1 MKHRFMS
8 RVPGLIIASLCAP
21 VAMSAVA
28 AAQGAAGSG
37 SAAGAL
43 EVIVVTAQKREE
55 GLQGIPVA
63 VSAFS
68 SSALEAIG
76 ATDFTA
82 IGEYVPNLNI
92 MPQSGTNGT
101 AITLRGIGSAE
112 PSAAIDPKV
121 GLYVDGVYVARNTAT
136 VFELDLER
144 IEVLRG
150 PQGTLWGKNTTGGS
164 INVITTKPTG
174 ELGLKQELGFGE
186 YGRFRSKTV
195 LDLNPSELGELGSVN
210 LKFSYL
216 KTMSDG
222 WANRVND
229 RVAGPHDL
237 GEVDSDSLRFAS
249 AWNLNEDIVIDYAF
263 DHINRNG
270 TSRQDQLLYA
280 PPSMGADRYA
290 SRRKRL
296 ERFSLD
302 TAGRDEITI
311 DAHTLVATWDLGD
324 VTLKSITGYR
334 DSNLQYDP
342 DLDGT
347 PVEFTARLLS
357 TGAMSTGGL
366 YNVYGTRDDEQF
378 SQELQAVGTTLD
390 GRLDYVA
397 GLYYFDEE
405 GTEST
410 IGSLYY
416 DALAPFVFFN
426 DTSKTFTID
435 NKSMAVY
442 GQATYTLPVL
452 DDRLRVTLG
461 GRYTDDDKD
470 VHKTVHNGVPADMP
484 GQKSWNH
491 FSPAGTI
498 DFQASEDVNVYLRVA
513 EAYNAGIFNVR
524 SSAASFST
532 PADEETVVSYEL
544 GAKTEWF
551 EHRLRLNTALFY
563 SEFEDM
569 QSIVYVAGESTALN
583 VGSTDI
589 WGAEVELL
597 ASPVAGLTLGLSY
610 GYLDYEI
617 NEFVYGQIDVTDSA
631 ALPYMPENTASG
643 FIEFRFLPLAIGTV
657 AVRLDATYKDE
668 VAFSPLNSAT
678 TQADD
683 YALVNARITLSELP
697 FESVDASIAVWGKN
711 LADEDYQIFGIDYAQ
726 FQTGS
731 FGDPRSF
738 GVDLRMEF

>member
-174 ELGLKQELGFGE
+174 ELGLKQELGFGD

-657 AVRLDATYKDE
+657 ALRLDATYKDE

>member
-1 MKHRFMS
+1 M
-8 RVPGLIIASLCAP
+8 
-21 VAMSAVA
+21 
-28 AAQGAAGSG
+28 
-37 SAAGAL
+37 
-43 EVIVVTAQKREE
+43 
-55 GLQGIPVA
+55 QGIPVA

-237 GEVDSDSLRFAS
+237 GEVDSDSLRFAA

-643 FIEFRFLPLAIGTV
+643 FIEFRFLPIAIGTV

>member
-1 MKHRFMS
+1 M
-8 RVPGLIIASLCAP
+8 
-21 VAMSAVA
+21 
-28 AAQGAAGSG
+28 
-37 SAAGAL
+37 
-43 EVIVVTAQKREE
+43 
-55 GLQGIPVA
+55 QGIPVA

-657 AVRLDATYKDE
+657 ALRLDATYKDE

>member
-164 INVITTKPTG
+164 INVITAKPTG
-174 ELGLKQELGFGE
+174 ELGLKQELGFGD

-237 GEVDSDSLRFAS
+237 GEVDSDSLRFAA

-657 AVRLDATYKDE
+657 ALRLDATYKDE

>member
-164 INVITTKPTG
+164 INVITAKPTG
-174 ELGLKQELGFGE
+174 ELGLKQELGFGD

-484 GQKSWNH
+484 GQKSWSH

-513 EAYNAGIFNVR
+513 EAYNAGVFNVR
-524 SSAASFST
+524 SSAVSFAT

-563 SEFEDM
+563 SEFDDM

-589 WGAEVELL
+589 WGVEVELL

-643 FIEFRFLPLAIGTV
+643 FIEFEFAPIAIGTV

>member
-1 MKHRFMS
+1 MKHRFMG
-8 RVPGLIIASLCAP
+8 RVPGLFIAALCSP
-21 VAMSAVA
+21 VAMSTAVE
-28 AAQGAAGSG
+28 AQNAEDARSRGGE
-37 SAAGAL
+37 L

-55 GLQGIPVA
+55 GLQSVPLA

-82 IGEYVPNLNI
+82 VGQYVPNLNI
-92 MPQSGTNGT
+92 MPQSGANGS

-112 PSAAIDPKV
+112 PSAAVDPKV
-121 GLYVDGVYVARNTAT
+121 GLYIDGVYVARNTAT

-164 INVITTKPTG
+164 INVITAKPSG

-195 LDLNPSELGELGSVN
+195 LDLAPYELGELGSVN

-216 KTMSDG
+216 KTETDG
-222 WANRVND
+222 WANRVN
-229 RVAGPHDL
+229 RALPGPHDL
-237 GEVDSDSLRFAS
+237 GKVDSDSVRVAA
-249 AWNLNEDIVIDYAF
+249 AWNLSDDVVIDYAY
-263 DHINRNG
+263 DHIDRNG
-270 TSRQDQLLYA
+270 TIHQDQLLSA
-280 PPSMGADRYA
+280 PASMGADQYA

-296 ERFSLD
+296 TRFSLD
-302 TAGRDEITI
+302 TAGPDEITVNG
-311 DAHTLVATWDLGD
+311 HSLTVAWDLGD

-334 DSNLQYDP
+334 DSNLYYDA

-357 TGAMSTGGL
+357 TGAMITRGL
-366 YNVYGTRDDEQF
+366 YDVYGTRDHEQF

-390 GRLDYVA
+390 GRLEYVA

-416 DALAPFVFFN
+416 DAFAPFVFFN

-435 NKSMAVY
+435 NTSKAIY

-452 DDRLRVTLG
+452 DDRLRLTLG
-461 GRYTDDDKD
+461 GRYTEDDKD
-470 VHKTVHNGVPADMP
+470 VHKTVHNGLPADMR
-484 GQKSWNH
+484 GKKDWNH

-498 DFQASEDVNVYLRVA
+498 DFQATEDVNFYLRVA
-513 EAYNAGIFNVR
+513 EAYNAGVFNVR
-524 SSAASFST
+524 STAASFAT
-532 PADEETVVSYEL
+532 PADEETVVSWEL

-551 EHRLRLNTALFY
+551 DHRLRLNTALYY

-569 QSIVYVAGESTALN
+569 QSFVYVAGESTALN

-589 WGAEVELL
+589 WGAEIELL
-597 ASPVAGLTLGLSY
+597 ASPVEGLTLGLNY

-617 NEFVYGQIDVTDSA
+617 NEFAYDGIDIADIAVLS
-631 ALPYMPENTASG
+631 YMPENTASG
-643 FIEFRFLPLAIGTV
+643 FIEYSFPPAAMGTL
-657 AVRLDATYKDE
+657 AVRMDASYKDE
-668 VAFSPLNSAT
+668 VNFGPLDYAL

-683 YALVNARITLSELP
+683 YTLVNARITLSELP
-697 FESVDASIAVWGKN
+697 FKKVDASIALWGKN
-711 LADEDYQIFGIDYAQ
+711 LTDEDYQVFGVNFSQ

-731 FGDPRSF
+731 FGDPRAF
-738 GVDLRMEF
+738 GVDLRMQF

>member
-1 MKHRFMS
+1 M
-8 RVPGLIIASLCAP
+8 
-21 VAMSAVA
+21 
-28 AAQGAAGSG
+28 
-37 SAAGAL
+37 
-43 EVIVVTAQKREE
+43 
-55 GLQGIPVA
+55 
-63 VSAFS
+63 
-68 SSALEAIG
+68 
-76 ATDFTA
+76 
-82 IGEYVPNLNI
+82 
-92 MPQSGTNGT
+92 
-101 AITLRGIGSAE
+101 
-112 PSAAIDPKV
+112 
-121 GLYVDGVYVARNTAT
+121 
-136 VFELDLER
+136 
-144 IEVLRG
+144 LRG

-589 WGAEVELL
+589 WGCLL
-597 ASPVAGLTLGLSY
+597 YTS
-610 GYLDYEI
+610 D
-617 NEFVYGQIDVTDSA
+617 A
-631 ALPYMPENTASG
+631 A
-643 FIEFRFLPLAIGTV
+643 
-657 AVRLDATYKDE
+657 DE
-668 VAFSPLNSAT
+668 RS
-678 TQADD
+678 
-683 YALVNARITLSELP
+683 
-697 FESVDASIAVWGKN
+697 SVDLGGRRILKKKKHGERQSETARHALI
-711 LADEDYQIFGIDYAQ
+711 
-726 FQTGS
+726 
-731 FGDPRSF
+731 
-738 GVDLRMEF
+738 

>member
-461 GRYTDDDKD
+461 GRYTDVDKD

-657 AVRLDATYKDE
+657 ALRLDATYKDE

>member
-563 SEFEDM
+563 SEFDDM

-657 AVRLDATYKDE
+657 ALRLDATYKDE

>member
-1 MKHRFMS
+1 MS

-311 DAHTLVATWDLGD
+311 DDHTLVATWDLAD
-324 VTLKSITGYR
+324 VTWKSITDDR
-334 DSNLQYDP
+334 DSNRHYNP
-342 DLDGT
+342 DLEGT

-657 AVRLDATYKDE
+657 ALRLDATYKDE

>member
-1 MKHRFMS
+1 MR

-21 VAMSAVA
+21 VAMSTVA
-28 AAQGAAGSG
+28 AAQGTGDARSRAGE
-37 SAAGAL
+37 L
-43 EVIVVTAQKREE
+43 EVIVVTAQRREE
-55 GLQGIPVA
+55 GLQNTPVA

-82 IGEYVPNLNI
+82 VGEYVPNLNI

-101 AITLRGIGSAE
+101 AITLRGIGSAD

-121 GLYVDGVYVARNTAT
+121 GLYIDGVYVARNTAT

-164 INVITTKPTG
+164 INVITAKPSG

-195 LDLNPSELGELGSVN
+195 LDLQPYELGDLGSVN

-216 KTMSDG
+216 KTKTDG
-222 WANRVND
+222 WANRVN
-229 RVAGPHDL
+229 RAVPGPHDL
-237 GEVDSDSLRFAS
+237 GEVDSDSVRIAA
-249 AWNLNEDIVIDYAF
+249 AWNLSDDVVIDYAF
-263 DHINRNG
+263 DSINRNG
-270 TSRQDQLLYA
+270 TIHQDQLLNA
-280 PPSMGADRYA
+280 PASMGADQYA

-302 TAGRDEITI
+302 TAGRDQITI
-311 DAHTLVATWDLGD
+311 YGHSLTVAWDLGD

-334 DSNLQYDP
+334 DSDLYYDP

-357 TGAMSTGGL
+357 TGAMITRGL
-366 YNVYGTRDDEQF
+366 YDVYGTRDDEQF
-378 SQELQAVGTTLD
+378 SQELQAVGTALD

-397 GLYYFDEE
+397 GLYYFDEQ
-405 GTEST
+405 GSEST
-410 IGSLYY
+410 VGSLYY

-426 DTSKTFTID
+426 DTSKTFSID
-435 NKSMAVY
+435 NTSKAIY

-452 DDRLRVTLG
+452 DDRLRMTLG
-461 GRYTDDDKD
+461 GRYTEDDKD
-470 VHKTVHNGVPADMP
+470 VHKTVHNGRPADMP
-484 GQKSWNH
+484 GQKSWDH

-498 DFQASEDVNVYLRVA
+498 DFQATEDVNLYLRVA
-513 EAYNAGIFNVR
+513 EAYNAGVFNVR
-524 SSAASFST
+524 SSAVSFAT

-551 EHRLRLNTALFY
+551 DHRLRLNTAVFY

-569 QSIVYVAGESTALN
+569 QSMVYVAGESTALN

-589 WGAEVELL
+589 WGVEIELL
-597 ASPVAGLTLGLSY
+597 ASPIEGLMLGLNY

-617 NEFVYGQIDVTDSA
+617 NEFAYGGIDVADSA
-631 ALPYMPENTASG
+631 ALPYMPESTASG
-643 FIEFRFLPLAIGTV
+643 FVEYSFPPAAMGIL
-657 AVRLDATYKDE
+657 AVRVDASYKDE
-668 VAFSPLNSAT
+668 VVFSPLNYALT
-678 TQADD
+678 AADD

-697 FESVDASIAVWGKN
+697 FAKVDASIALWGKN
-711 LADEDYQIFGIDYAQ
+711 LTDEDYQVFGVDFSQ

-731 FGDPRSF
+731 FGDPRAF
-738 GVDLRMEF
+738 GIDLRMEF

>member
-1 MKHRFMS
+1 MS

-563 SEFEDM
+563 SEFDDM

-589 WGAEVELL
+589 WGVEVELL

-617 NEFVYGQIDVTDSA
+617 NEFVYGQIDVTNSA
-631 ALPYMPENTASG
+631 VLPYMPENTASG
-643 FIEFRFLPLAIGTV
+643 FIEFEFAPIAIGTV

-726 FQTGS
+726 FQTCLLYTS
-731 FGDPRSF
+731 PSPRDRTRS
-738 GVDLRMEF
+738 RMPSSA

>member
-237 GEVDSDSLRFAS
+237 GEVDSDSLRFAA

-513 EAYNAGIFNVR
+513 EAYNAGVFNVR
-524 SSAASFST
+524 SSAVSFAT

-563 SEFEDM
+563 SEFDDM

-589 WGAEVELL
+589 WGVEVELL

-617 NEFVYGQIDVTDSA
+617 NEFVYGQIDVTNSA
-631 ALPYMPENTASG
+631 VLPYMPENTASG
-643 FIEFRFLPLAIGTV
+643 FIEFEFAPIAIGTV

>member
-1 MKHRFMS
+1 
-8 RVPGLIIASLCAP
+8 
-21 VAMSAVA
+21 MSAVA

-484 GQKSWNH
+484 GQKSW
-491 FSPAGTI
+491 
-498 DFQASEDVNVYLRVA
+498 
-513 EAYNAGIFNVR
+513 
-524 SSAASFST
+524 
-532 PADEETVVSYEL
+532 
-544 GAKTEWF
+544 
-551 EHRLRLNTALFY
+551 
-563 SEFEDM
+563 
-569 QSIVYVAGESTALN
+569 
-583 VGSTDI
+583 
-589 WGAEVELL
+589 
-597 ASPVAGLTLGLSY
+597 
-610 GYLDYEI
+610 
-617 NEFVYGQIDVTDSA
+617 
-631 ALPYMPENTASG
+631 
-643 FIEFRFLPLAIGTV
+643 
-657 AVRLDATYKDE
+657 
-668 VAFSPLNSAT
+668 
-678 TQADD
+678 
-683 YALVNARITLSELP
+683 
-697 FESVDASIAVWGKN
+697 
-711 LADEDYQIFGIDYAQ
+711 
-726 FQTGS
+726 
-731 FGDPRSF
+731 
-738 GVDLRMEF
+738 

>member
-174 ELGLKQELGFGE
+174 ELGLKQELGFGD

-237 GEVDSDSLRFAS
+237 GEVDSDSLRFAA

-589 WGAEVELL
+589 WGVEVELL

-657 AVRLDATYKDE
+657 ALRLDATYKDE

>member
-164 INVITTKPTG
+164 INVITAKPTG

-237 GEVDSDSLRFAS
+237 GEVDSDSLRFAA

-563 SEFEDM
+563 SEFDDM

-589 WGAEVELL
+589 WGVEVELL

-631 ALPYMPENTASG
+631 VLPYMPENTASG

-657 AVRLDATYKDE
+657 ALRLDATYKDE

>member
-164 INVITTKPTG
+164 INVITAKPTG
-174 ELGLKQELGFGE
+174 ELGLKQELGFGD

-657 AVRLDATYKDE
+657 ALRLDATYKDE